1 MSIKQKQALGGLVA
15 VWLAGMVAYLENQH
29 LSGPADG
36 CPVCD
41 CSGAVVALPGAV
53 TPAADVS
60 AVTAVAQ

>member
-15 VWLAGMVAYLENQH
+15 LWLAGMVAYLENQH

-53 TPAADVS
+53 TPVADVS
-60 AVTAVAQ
+60 AVTAVTE